1 MILDP
6 RRNLRKGF
14 AFDETAALQVLEN
27 IGQRLRAYSIELLY
41 ELVEA

>member
-14 AFDETAALQVLEN
+14 AFDEAATLQVLEN
-27 IGQRLRAYSIELLY
+27 IGQRLGTYSIEMLY